1 VIYGIP
7 SRSISITFI
16 YITGFSNHKQP
27 KGVTMFQP
35 STKLFEQARLTMRLK
50 HYAFNTEQSYLNWMR
65 RFILFHNFR
74 HPRTLGKD
82 QIESFLSHLGVKEK
96 VAALT

>member
-1 VIYGIP
+1 
-7 SRSISITFI
+7 
-16 YITGFSNHKQP
+16 
-27 KGVTMFQP
+27 
-35 STKLFEQARLTMRLK
+35 MRLK

-96 VAALT
+96 VAASTQNQAKNGVNLTLMRIFTV